1 MSVWKKKKEKKKMV
15 AKIKHCYSNYDYCEE
30 KARKCTCKKVCG
42 DYVTVLPSKDFFF
55 YFFFFDYLLNA
66 VSLPLTTNIKM
77 QHIYIAFL
85 ITLSKAWTGIVTGGV
100 N

>member
-1 MSVWKKKKEKKKMV
+1 MKKEKRKKKMV

-55 YFFFFDYLLNA
+55 LLFFFGLFTQCCLITFDYKYKNA
-66 VSLPLTTNIKM
+66 AHLYCVFNYLK
-77 QHIYIAFL
+77 
-85 ITLSKAWTGIVTGGV
+85 
-100 N
+100 